1 MTSSTASKQD
11 MPWPTSQALD
21 SDATEKA
28 GKVGWLAKGVLYF
41 IVGLLAI
48 DVARSG
54 GGSGEEASQ
63 TGALAEVAS
72 TSYGTILLAIL
83 GAGLLL
89 YGLWKAVRAFL
100 PGDQTAKGVGKRVVW
115 LGSGIVY
122 VFLAV
127 TAFSIAFGGGS
138 SSGSG
143 GGGESWPESLTS
155 TLLENSFGQILV
167 AAVGLAFIIGGI
179 VIAVWAYKEKFL
191 EKMETGRMSATERT
205 WSRRLGI
212 VGYIA
217 RGIVYGLIG
226 GFFIQAAMTAN
237 PDDAKGLGGAL
248 ADVAGSTGGSILIW
262 IVAVG
267 LVLYG
272 IFAVVSARFQEL
284 ERP

>member
-1 MTSSTASKQD
+1 MTTPTAPQQTD
-11 MPWPTSQALD
+11 IPWPTSQALD
-21 SDATEKA
+21 TDATEQA

-48 DVARSG
+48 DVARNG

-63 TGALAEVAS
+63 QGALAEVAS
-72 TSYGTILLAIL
+72 KSYGSVLLVVL

-89 YGLWKAVRAFL
+89 YGLWKVVRAFL
-100 PGDQTAKGVGKRVVW
+100 PGDRKPKGIAKRVLW
-115 LGSGIVY
+115 IGSGAVY
-122 VFLAV
+122 GVLAFS
-127 TAFSIAFGGGS
+127 AFSIASGNS
-138 SSGSG
+138 SSSS
-143 GGGESWPESLTS
+143 GGGESWPEKLTS

-167 AAVGLAFIIGGI
+167 ALVGVAFIVAG
-179 VIAVWAYKEKFL
+179 VVLAVWAYKEKFL
-191 EKMETGRMSATERT
+191 EKMETGRMSTTERT
-205 WSRRLGI
+205 WSRRLGV
-212 VGYIA
+212 VGYVA

-248 ADVAGSTGGSILIW
+248 ADVASSSGGSILIW
-262 IVAVG
+262 IVAIG

-272 IFAVVSARFQEL
+272 VFAVVSARFQQL